1 MTVINQRAFTLTEIL
16 VCLMIV
22 AMLGSISVPLV
33 KDLVQ
38 ANRKQNI
45 QESLKSALHLARTH
59 SVTHRMKVEL
69 CGSSD
74 GLTCDNAWHA
84 GWLIRE
90 HGSRNVIRS
99 EPHKAT
105 GNLIWRGFSK
115 TVRFIPSGHSN
126 FSNGTF
132 TYCDEQSNASW
143 QLVLNRQGRTRL
155 ILADSIKEM
164 PCGG

>member
-1 MTVINQRAFTLTEIL
+1 MTVINQRAFSLTEIL
-16 VCLMIV
+16 VCLLIA

-33 KDLVQ
+33 KNLVQ
-38 ANRKQNI
+38 ANRSQNI

-59 SVTHRMKVEL
+59 SVTHRMKVEV

-99 EPHKAT
+99 EQHKAT
-105 GNLIWRGFSK
+105 ENLIWRGFSK

-143 QLVLNRQGRTRL
+143 QIVLNRQGRTRSVNTPNPTS
-155 ILADSIKEM
+155 ISCDS
-164 PCGG
+164 